1 MVKPWKKLAS
11 RITFTDP
18 WMTLRTDTVELNN
31 GNIIENYHVI
41 DAKDWVNIIALTDDG
56 MMVTIHEYRH
66 GIEEVTLGVP
76 GGCIDPED
84 ESPLVAAHRELEEE
98 SGYTCR
104 ELVQTGHSSA
114 NWADH
119 SNQIYFFLGFGAE
132 PNGRMNLDP
141 NEEIAVSLTPFSDFR
156 NYDFDGPKHT
166 HHAAA
171 LFFAERYFKRHPDRD
186 PCK

>member
-11 RITFTDP
+11 RITFADT
-18 WMTLRTDTVELNN
+18 WLTLRTDTLELNN
-31 GNIIENYHVI
+31 GNIIDDYHVI
-41 DAKDWVNIIALTDDG
+41 DAKDWVNIIALTDG
-56 MMVTIHEYRH
+56 GEMVTIHEYRH
-66 GIEEVTLGVP
+66 GIEAVTMGVP

-84 ESPLVAAHRELEEE
+84 ENPLAAAHRELEEE
-98 SGYTCR
+98 SGFICR
-104 ELVQTGHSSA
+104 ELFQTGQSSA

-132 PNGRMNLDP
+132 PTGHMNLDL
-141 NEEIAVSLTPFSDFR
+141 NEEIAVSLTPFETFR

-171 LFFAERYFKRHPDRD
+171 LFFAERYLRANPEKDFR
-186 PCK
+186 